1 MRSMLSTD
9 HSPEVIA
16 RRSNIAH
23 RARLMSDQDEPKTNE
38 RDSDEGRNNDS
49 ESESAREP
57 AKTASKEVAAKPRS
71 RASAREAAA
80 KAPAGAP
87 SSRVGVFVVLALLA
101 GGAAGWFGH
110 IQQSKA
116 AAAKADSAAVGNE
129 GPCKA
134 WEEAICSKS
143 GAESAPCMQA
153 KGATELLT
161 ASTCEVA
168 LTAMPATLEKLKA
181 ARASCDNLV
190 TKLCGDLPPGSETCK
205 MVKDKTP
212 SFPSQR
218 CDEML
223 KQYDQVIAE
232 LKQLDAMGG
241 PGGPGPGMAPPGMA
255 PPGMAPPGMPPH

>member
-1 MRSMLSTD
+1 
-9 HSPEVIA
+9 
-16 RRSNIAH
+16 
-23 RARLMSDQDEPKTNE
+23 MSDQDEPKANE
-38 RDSDEGRNNDS
+38 RDSDSNEGTSREP
-49 ESESAREP
+49 ESESTREP
-57 AKTASKEVAAKPRS
+57 ERDASKKVAAKRRDGVP
-71 RASAREAAA
+71 AREVAA
-80 KAPAGAP
+80 KAPAGTP
-87 SSRVGVFVVLALLA
+87 GSSVAVFVVLALLA
-101 GGAAGWFGH
+101 GGAAGWFAH

-116 AAAKADSAAVGNE
+116 AAARADSAAVGSD

-161 ASTCEVA
+161 ASTCEMA

-190 TKLCGDLPPGSETCK
+190 TKLCADLPPGSETCK
-205 MVKDKTP
+205 MVKEKTP

-241 PGGPGPGMAPPGMA
+241 PGGPGMGQ
-255 PPGMAPPGMPPH
+255 PGMAPPGMPPQ